1 MAMKLLSLFVLL
13 FSVKTEASQKKEEA
27 RSSLERADS
36 NCKDSQPFFIK
47 NRSAKAKNPYLT
59 VDLETNAVNG
69 EAKTGEGTQQWIW
82 RNYYEK
88 E

>member
-13 FSVKTEASQKKEEA
+13 FSVKTEANQKKEEA

-47 NRSAKAKNPYLT
+47 NRSAKAKKPYLT
-59 VDLETNAVNG
+59 VDLETSVVNG
-69 EAKTGEGTQQWIW
+69 GEKTGEANQ
-82 RNYYEK
+82 
-88 E
+88 